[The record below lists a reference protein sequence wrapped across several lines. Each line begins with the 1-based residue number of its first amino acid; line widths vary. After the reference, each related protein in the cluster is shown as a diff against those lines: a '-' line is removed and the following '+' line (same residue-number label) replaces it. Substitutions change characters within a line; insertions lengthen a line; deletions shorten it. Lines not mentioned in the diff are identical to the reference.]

1 MKKDID
7 IPEVKDVHVVA
18 VLEKHKEYHTMDWN
32 AYIVNNKNVPIDT
45 VLIVSQGFSKNKT
58 TSVMRHRLKVLPAKS
73 FAKIEFLEPKL
84 LLVDNR
90 FSISFFEGG
99 TLYQKDFTF
108 KKGRIQEEKLTE
120 IPLMKEK
127 GVLAE

>member
-7 IPEVKDVHVVA
+7 IPEVKDVYVVA
-18 VLEKHKEYHTMDWN
+18 VLEKHNEYKTMDWN
-32 AYIVNNKNVPIDT
+32 AYLVNDKKEPIDT
-45 VLIVSQGFSKNKT
+45 VLIVSQGFYKNKT

-84 LLVDNR
+84 LEVDNR
-90 FSISFFEGG
+90 FSVSFFEGG

-108 KKGRIQEEKLTE
+108 KKGSIREEKLSA
-120 IPLMKEK
+120 IPSMKEK
-127 GVLAE
+127 GILAE

>member
-1 MKKDID
+1 MKKDIN
-7 IPEVKDVHVVA
+7 IPEVKDVHVA
-18 VLEKHKEYHTMDWN
+18 AILEEHKEYHTMDWN
-32 AYIVNNKNVPIDT
+32 AYIVNDKNVPIDT
-45 VLIVSQGFSKNKT
+45 ILIVSQGFDKDKT

-84 LLVDNR
+84 LTVDNR

-99 TLYQKDFTF
+99 TMFHKEFLF
-108 KKGRIQEEKLTE
+108 KKNRIQEEKLTK
-120 IPLMKEK
+120 IPLMKDK